1 MSETKVYILDGGSLV
16 IDGFHAFWNRGPGGE
31 HRFPAYSVLI
41 DHADGLYMF
50 DTGYDYDHVQK
61 VLPFELPLQTEE
73 QTIPGQLAKVGK
85 RPEDINY
92 VINSHYHFDHC
103 GGNKYLTTAC
113 TICHSAEL
121 EACNC
126 PQPFEMLGYSDMT
139 FSSEIARN
147 QAEKLQ
153 KELDPELDIFTPTF
167 ETFSGDQE
175 IAKGLWLFE
184 TPGHTAGHYSMMVE
198 LSNRRP
204 ILFTAD
210 ACYSQKNM
218 DMMCITSFHLDPV
231 ASLNSM
237 KRLQELAKKHDAELL
252 YSHDPDSFPDY
263 IKAPGYYS

>member
-1 MSETKVYILDGGSLV
+1 MLCFFQAEDGIRDYDVTGVQTCALP
-16 IDGFHAFWNRGPGGE
+16 I
-31 HRFPAYSVLI
+31 
-41 DHADGLYMF
+41 F

-153 KELDPELDIFTPTF
+153 KELDRK
-167 ETFSGDQE
+167 S
-175 IAKGLWLFE
+175 
-184 TPGHTAGHYSMMVE
+184 V
-198 LSNRRP
+198 
-204 ILFTAD
+204 
-210 ACYSQKNM
+210 
-218 DMMCITSFHLDPV
+218 V
-231 ASLNSM
+231 
-237 KRLQELAKKHDAELL
+237 
-252 YSHDPDSFPDY
+252 
-263 IKAPGYYS
+263 